1 MNGGIEVA
9 DLCFSYNEREILHEV
24 TFDVQSGQL
33 VTILGPNGSGKTTLL
48 KCINLLLQSV
58 GSIRV
63 NGIDIS
69 EITSNELAK
78 MVGYVPQMHTPA
90 FAYRV
95 LDVVVSGRTPYLRLS
110 MPQKRDYELGLQIL
124 EQVGIGHLAEKSYT
138 HLSGG
143 ELRLVLLARALIQ
156 QSRVLLL
163 DEPTSNLDIKNR
175 ILVLKVLKGVV
186 ERGIAVV
193 MTEHDPNLASL
204 FSDRVLLMKN
214 GRILRYGHVEEVLS
228 RESIMEVYG
237 VDVEIF
243 RNNGSQ
249 YIFPVV

>member
-48 KCINLLLQSV
+48 KCINLLLQPV

-95 LDVVVSGRTPYLRLS
+95 LMSLS
-110 MPQKRDYELGLQIL
+110 
-124 EQVGIGHLAEKSYT
+124 VAGHLISDSQCRKRE
-138 HLSGG
+138 
-143 ELRLVLLARALIQ
+143 I
-156 QSRVLLL
+156 
-163 DEPTSNLDIKNR
+163 
-175 ILVLKVLKGVV
+175 
-186 ERGIAVV
+186 
-193 MTEHDPNLASL
+193 MNLA
-204 FSDRVLLMKN
+204 F
-214 GRILRYGHVEEVLS
+214 RYWS
-228 RESIMEVYG
+228 RWA
-237 VDVEIF
+237 
-243 RNNGSQ
+243 
-249 YIFPVV
+249 